1 MNFRAC
7 EGDKM
12 REKLLEVI
20 AELEIVKDNPVV
32 AGVIEKIKAL
42 TRLSHHTQYRN
53 KEWLYRQY
61 ITEGRT
67 MADISTDAG
76 VTPMTI
82 QNWLDKHEI
91 PTRPVGTGDKPPR
104 HRKVECVKANIEI
117 E

>member
-20 AELEIVKDNPVV
+20 VKLETVKDNPVV
-32 AGVIEKIKAL
+32 ADAIEKLKAL
-42 TRLSHHTQYRN
+42 TRPSHHIQYRN
-53 KEWLYRQY
+53 KKWLYRQY
-61 ITEGRT
+61 IIKGRT

-104 HRKVECVKANIEI
+104 HRNVVCESQH
-117 E
+117 